1 MLFQRC
7 RSCLWL
13 TGLFAVVSGCAT
25 YQPQPLVEQ
34 SPLATDLNLLQLR
47 ASALHNPQSQHEINP
62 ADELDLTDV
71 ATLAVLGNPALR
83 AERAKLGVASAQAFA
98 AGLLPDPQ
106 LSAGFDKVMGNT
118 TALVGGWAGGL
129 AFDMVPLITR
139 QARIDAGQST
149 KTRIS
154 LELLW
159 QEWRVIQQAQTLAV
173 RYRLE
178 QQRLVLLHRMRNLY
192 KKRFQHS
199 LQGLK
204 QGNITL
210 DVNGTDLTALLTT
223 LSQINQL
230 AQTHNQTRHDIS
242 LLLGLQADVPFS
254 IGPLPA
260 DNTLTYVLI
269 KKRLHQLADVR
280 PDLLALKAGYR
291 AQENR
296 VRAAILAQFPS
307 FTLGISRARDTGG
320 VNTSGLTIGLTLP
333 VFNGNRG
340 TIAVERATRSLL
352 QSEYQSRLAQ
362 ADNDIK
368 RLFDQQTIITEQRH
382 HLITYLPRLQSI
394 VTRSR
399 RAFQRGDIGALT
411 LLNLE
416 TTLLNKQLEA
426 ITLEQTQWQ
435 IYIALKTLLAL
446 PDTTV
451 KALISHNTIALQP

>member
-1 MLFQRC
+1 MSALVVLS
-7 RSCLWL
+7 SC
-13 TGLFAVVSGCAT
+13 AS
-25 YQPQPLVEQ
+25 YQPHPLVDQ
-34 SPLATDLNLLQLR
+34 SPLATSLKMLQVR
-47 ASALHNPQSQHEINP
+47 ASALYKGSQRWYEINP
-62 ADELDLTDV
+62 ANGLDLTEV
-71 ATLAVLGNPALR
+71 AILAVLGNPGLR
-83 AERAKLGVASAQAFA
+83 AKRAKLGVASAQAFA

-118 TALVGGWAGGL
+118 TALVSGWGGGL

-139 QARIDAGQST
+139 QARIDAKQNT
-149 KTRIS
+149 KTRIK

-159 QEWRVIQQAQTLAV
+159 REWRVIQRAQTLAV

-178 QQRLVLLHRMRNLY
+178 QQRLVLLHHMRNLY

-210 DVNGTDLTALLTT
+210 DVNGTDLTALLATF
-223 LSQINQL
+223 SQINQL
-230 AQTHNQTRHDIS
+230 EQTHNQTRHKLS

-254 IGPLPA
+254 ISPLPT
-260 DNTLTYVLI
+260 DHTLTYALI
-269 KKRLHQLADVR
+269 KKRLQQLADVR

-296 VRAAILAQFPS
+296 IRAAILAQFPS

-352 QSEYQSRLAQ
+352 QREYQSRLAQ
-362 ADNDIK
+362 ADNDVK
-368 RLFDQQTIITEQRH
+368 RLLDQQVIVRRQGRN
-382 HLITYLPRLQSI
+382 LAAYLPRLQSI

-399 RAFQRGDIGALT
+399 RAYKRGDIDALT
-411 LLNLE
+411 FLNLE
-416 TTLLNKQLEA
+416 TTLLNKQLEV
-426 ITLEQTQWQ
+426 ITLQQTQWQ

-446 PDTTV
+446 PDST
-451 KALISHNTIALQP
+451 AGSLISRNTIAIKP